1 MLEPNSACF
10 TAMSFVIP
18 KTPPLETFI
27 YCQVLTQKKKIKEI
41 ASFRSHNACENALFH
56 FVISHHLSIYLR
68 YYDLILANFLSF
80 RFVSVHKRAK
90 GVRRIFSRLDR
101 PSMVSKI
108 NKNFSCW
115 TKRTTF
121 EDLYSQL
128 ENMPVLASSWP
139 LAGPTSSSYQKMT

>member
-1 MLEPNSACF
+1 MEAELIYF
-10 TAMSFVIP
+10 TTKSGINYWNQ
-18 KTPPLETFI
+18 TPPVHRDVICDSQNSGFGNLHLR
-27 YCQVLTQKKKIKEI
+27 QVLTQKKKIKEI
-41 ASFRSHNACENALFH
+41 ASYRSHNECENAIFH

-101 PSMVSKI
+101 PSLVSKI
-108 NKNFSCW
+108 KKIFSCW

-121 EDLYSQL
+121 KIARIA
-128 ENMPVLASSWP
+128 N
-139 LAGPTSSSYQKMT
+139 